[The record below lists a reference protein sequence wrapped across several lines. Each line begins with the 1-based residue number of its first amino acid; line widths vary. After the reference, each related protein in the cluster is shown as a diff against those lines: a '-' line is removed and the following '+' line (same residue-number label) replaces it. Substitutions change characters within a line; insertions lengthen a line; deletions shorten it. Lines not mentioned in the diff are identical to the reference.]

1 MFLFNFVGFIME
13 ELKNEL
19 FLIIKNYCSD
29 KEIVVDQST
38 QLIGDYSALDS
49 IKLVAV
55 CIALEDKSR
64 ELGFEFDWTSDSAMS
79 QTKSMFRTAGSL
91 VDEFLIQMKDSVK

>member
-1 MFLFNFVGFIME
+1 MNT
-13 ELKNEL
+13 LKNEL
-19 FLIIKNYCSD
+19 FLIIKDFCSNKD
-29 KEIVVDQST
+29 IAVDQST
-38 QLIGDYSALDS
+38 QLIGDYSVLDS

-64 ELGFEFDWTSDSAMS
+64 ELGFDFDWTSDSAMS

-91 VDEFLIQMKDSVK
+91 VDEFIMQMKDAEK